1 MNFLLPAKF
10 KKIGAVIAP
19 SGLVTWIVL
28 QQRLIDP
35 TPHLVNVILLV
46 ICFFS
51 FLGGLYFISFSRE
64 KIEDEMVQRTRLDS
78 FQFAAIIQM
87 AVMISGFLVMLFVSE
102 PGKEGMILFFAGAI
116 FLFWLSFIARFNYIL
131 HIRLKS

>member
-10 KKIGAVIAP
+10 EKIGAVIAP

>member
-19 SGLVTWIVL
+19 SGLLTWICM

-35 TPHLVNVILLV
+35 PPHLVNVALLV

-78 FQFAAIIQM
+78 FQFAALIQI
-87 AVMISGFLVMLFVSE
+87 AVMIAGFLVMLFVSE
-102 PGKEGMILFFAGAI
+102 PGKESMILFFAGAI
-116 FLFWLSFIARFNYIL
+116 FLFWFSFIARFNYIL